1 MLNNEQEEKL
11 VQILLDRIN
20 ALNEDILTIIGNR
33 IKQIGELTPTQV
45 HQIQQMLMY
54 NTDINIIV
62 QKLVEVT
69 NMNVNDIYNM
79 FEYSAK
85 KNQDFARQFYKAR
98 GINYIPYS
106 QNKAL
111 KEQIKAIAKIT
122 AKEYANISKTSAI
135 GYTVKDLKGNLVFK
149 DISSIYKDIID
160 KAILNVGQGK
170 TTYQQEMRNAI
181 KQIGQSGLKT
191 LDYESGRS
199 MRLDSAIRMNI
210 LGGLRKLNNQVQE
223 QFGEE
228 FDSDGVE
235 ISVHQ
240 YPADDHAEVQGHQ
253 FSNKEFEKLQE
264 TGIAKD
270 YNGEIIDIHYKGNYR
285 PISEYNCYHRPF
297 RIVLGISKPLYTK
310 EQLEEIKE
318 KNNDGFDFDGKH
330 YTMYQGTQLQR
341 LIERRIREQKDI
353 QILAKSSG
361 DKELTLQA
369 QTKITQLTTKYKQLC
384 NVSGL
389 SNQLKTRAR
398 VSEYKRIN
406 VSKTKSI
413 TYKTFEPRTIKDLSE
428 IGEKYFNFESNDAL
442 DKYVNITGNIKDRLE
457 KGDINL
463 KTKLDSLEQDVSKLA
478 KASPIDFQ
486 LFSAKDISQDYS
498 KDKHLLS
505 ATVSREIAKGYINRK
520 TNKEIIT
527 IYVDKGA
534 NIISTV
540 NTKTKHF
547 KKQGEIILPVKKKL
561 KKLDN
566 YTYILQK

>member
-11 VQILLDRIN
+11 VQILIDRIN
-20 ALNEDILTIIGNR
+20 ALNEDILTIIGNK
-33 IKQIGELTPTQV
+33 IKEIGELTPTQV

-54 NTDINIIV
+54 DTDIDTIV
-62 QKLVEVT
+62 QKLAEVT

-85 KNQDFARQFYKAR
+85 TNQDFAKQFYKAR
-98 GINYIPYS
+98 GISYISYVK
-106 QNKAL
+106 NKAL
-111 KEQIKAIAKIT
+111 KEQIRAIAKIT
-122 AKEYANISKTSAI
+122 AKEYANISRTSAI

-160 KAILNVGQGK
+160 KAILNAGQGK

-191 LDYESGRS
+191 IDYESGKS
-199 MRLDSAIRMNI
+199 MRLDSAIRMNT

-223 QFGEE
+223 QFGKE

-270 YNGEIIDIHYKGNYR
+270 YNGKIIDIHYKGNYR

-310 EQLEEIKE
+310 RQLEEIKE
-318 KNNDGFDFDGKH
+318 KNNEGFDFDGKH
-330 YTMYQGTQLQR
+330 FSMYQGTQLQR

-389 SNQLKTRAR
+389 PNQLKTRAI

-428 IGEKYFNFESNDAL
+428 IGEKYFDFESNDAL

-463 KTKLDSLEQDVSKLA
+463 KTKLDSLEQDVNRLA

-534 NIISTV
+534 DIISTV

-547 KKQGEIILPVKKKL
+547 KKQGEIILPINKKL
-561 KKLDN
+561 KKLDD

>member
-11 VQILLDRIN
+11 VQILIDRIN

-54 NTDINIIV
+54 NTDINTIV
-62 QKLVEVT
+62 QKLAEVT
-69 NMNVNDIYNM
+69 NMNVNNIYNM

-85 KNQDFARQFYKAR
+85 TNQDFAKQFYRAR
-98 GINYIPYS
+98 GIEYIPYS
-106 QNKAL
+106 QNKVL

-122 AKEYANISKTSAI
+122 MKEYANISRTSAI
-135 GYTVKDLKGNLVFK
+135 GYTVKDLKGNIVFK
-149 DISSIYKDIID
+149 DISSTYKDIID

-170 TTYQQEMRNAI
+170 TTYQQEMRKAI

-199 MRLDSAIRMNI
+199 VRLDSAIRQNT
-210 LGGLRKLNNQVQE
+210 LDGLRNLNNQLQE

-228 FDSDGVE
+228 FGSDGVE
-235 ISVHQ
+235 ISTHIN
-240 YPADDHAEVQGHQ
+240 PAPDHAPIQGHQ
-253 FSNKEFEKLQE
+253 FSNKEFDKMQNSLPF
-264 TGIAKD
+264 KD
-270 YNGEIIDIHYKGNYR
+270 IKGRRYNAIERH
-285 PISEYNCYHRPF
+285 ISEWNCYHRPF
-297 RIVLGISKPLYTK
+297 RIVLGISKPLYTDK
-310 EQLEEIKE
+310 QLQEINK
-318 KNNDGFDFDGKH
+318 KNKNGFELDGKH
-330 YTMYQGTQLQR
+330 FSTYEGTQLQR
-341 LIERRIREQKDI
+341 LLERRIREQKDV

-361 DKELTLQA
+361 DRDLTLQS

-389 SNQLKTRAR
+389 PNQLKTRAR

-406 VSKTKSI
+406 ESKTKSI
-413 TYKTFEPRTIKDLSE
+413 TYKTFEPQTMKDLNE
-428 IGEKYFNFESNDAL
+428 IGKKYFDFESNGAL
-442 DKYVNITGNIKDRLE
+442 DKYINMTGNIKDRIE

-463 KTKLDSLEQDVSKLA
+463 KAKLDSLEQDVDKLA
-478 KASPIDFQ
+478 KPSPIDFQ
-486 LFSAKDISQDYS
+486 LFSAKDIAQDYS
-498 KDKHLLS
+498 RDKHLFS
-505 ATVSREIAKGYINRK
+505 ATVSREIAKGYVNKKI
-520 TNKEIIT
+520 NKEIIT

-547 KKQGEIILPVKKKL
+547 KKQGEIILPINKKL
-561 KKLDN
+561 KKLDDH
-566 YTYILQK
+566 TYILQK

>member
-11 VQILLDRIN
+11 VQILIDRIN

-45 HQIQQMLMY
+45 HQIKQMLMY
-54 NTDINIIV
+54 DTDIDTIV
-62 QKLVEVT
+62 QKLAEVT

-85 KNQDFARQFYKAR
+85 TNQDFAKQFYKAR
-98 GINYIPYS
+98 KISYIPYV

-111 KEQIKAIAKIT
+111 KEQIRAIAKIT
-122 AKEYANISKTSAI
+122 AKEYTNISRTSAI
-135 GYTVKDLKGNLVFK
+135 GYTIKDLKGNLVFK
-149 DISSIYKDIID
+149 DISSAYKDIID

-199 MRLDSAIRMNI
+199 MRLDSAIRMNT

-310 EQLEEIKE
+310 KQLEEIKE
-318 KNNDGFDFDGKH
+318 KNNDGFDFDGNH
-330 YTMYQGTQLQR
+330 YTMYEASQLLR
-341 LIERRIREQKDI
+341 KIERTIRKDKDI

-361 DKELTLQA
+361 DKDLTLQM
-369 QTKITQLTTKYKQLC
+369 QTSITQLTTKYRQICKI
-384 NVSGL
+384 SGL
-389 SNQLKTRAR
+389 PNQLKTRGS
-398 VSEYKRIN
+398 VSGYRRIN
-406 VSKTKSI
+406 I
-413 TYKTFEPRTIKDLSE
+413 
-428 IGEKYFNFESNDAL
+428 EKM
-442 DKYVNITGNIKDRLE
+442 
-457 KGDINL
+457 
-463 KTKLDSLEQDVSKLA
+463 
-478 KASPIDFQ
+478 
-486 LFSAKDISQDYS
+486 
-498 KDKHLLS
+498 
-505 ATVSREIAKGYINRK
+505 
-520 TNKEIIT
+520 
-527 IYVDKGA
+527 
-534 NIISTV
+534 
-540 NTKTKHF
+540 
-547 KKQGEIILPVKKKL
+547 
-561 KKLDN
+561 
-566 YTYILQK
+566 